1 MAEFRSDSVDELI
14 ANFSEE
20 QFARAQDCME
30 RRARETAPGE
40 TTPAPSARMGMFM
53 PTPAPELRGRKNLAM
68 FLERFYTWASATG
81 CDSALDSE
89 VVIKRSGTPRAEL
102 ERLCNRALVDKS
114 LRVWQSLTKA
124 LEKEEEVLK
133 LVMEIGSPSVAW
145 RALKKMVGETEDDAH
160 DRAKRE
166 FETLHMDDSESVS
179 EYFARINIILM
190 KLERYDITTS
200 AREIKRVVMNSLTPR
215 FPNETSILAMRGDF
229 NLAELEP
236 GLIRVEKLRSESSR
250 SAPSNA
256 LAVTH
261 AGNGPTGTGGGTR
274 GRGRKG
280 RRSGGRHGDGRDR
293 HQQGH
298 PQMHHQQHQHQHQP
312 PAATPQQSHAWQQQQ
327 QQQPPAAMSQQS
339 HAWQQH
345 HQQPNPWGSWGR
357 PPHQQQRGRAHHQR
371 TPRHRGGHQAHRQ
384 RVMCQQCGK
393 EEHFPAD
400 CVITMPALAPHLN
413 TAPFSRAHAAQYGTG
428 AHPAQQYS
436 TGHVAQYGT
445 HPLPTWTSPD
455 SDTQSTDSAYGPPS
469 NQASSAPASPMPPPP
484 PISVGSPPPPASLW
498 DSSWSFSSGP
508 SQAPQVQYVPPG
520 EFSSSGLTDG
530 RVDDD
535 CVGGSYLPSAFVG
548 QPVGVDQVNDVWIGD
563 SGATTHMTRSAE
575 LMYDTKPPSPHRS
588 RIILGDGS
596 IRKVQFV
603 GNLDLVFHSRTDYLV
618 TIHDVS
624 FVPDLGFNLFSFH
637 VVQEKHEIILNK
649 SGAHLLD
656 GRLVFPRRRNGS
668 SLRASRVMQ
677 GAHASANN
685 ALATFTDPPPPVQY
699 RSVTSPVAQETLSTS
714 SCRRGNAGAGM
725 GVKSYVVT
733 ARKKGEE
740 SASAL
745 SNSDG
750 MAAAVL
756 TPGGLSINK
765 NKKRVIDINHYH
777 VSLSH
782 AHSSVLKATAQQ
794 HGIQLVGELSPCSG
808 CSIAKGIRA
817 STPHRTTS
825 RTEAPLDL
833 VHIDTAGPFP
843 ESLGGSRYVVMFVD
857 SASRFQRP
865 YGTRDKSASA
875 ILGVVQRL
883 VADMGVPRAFRT
895 DNGTEY
901 TNSAFVEYC
910 NGLQIRRELTAPYT
924 PQQNGP
930 VESGLSRAIKAGH
943 AARIEVNRLFPDVH
957 LGQLKGV
964 RGPDGTSLCMESV
977 LWASEWFNRSATT
990 ANAGMLSP
998 HEIFFGSR
1006 PPMPILPFCQPAYHR
1021 IPRHGKLERQAR
1033 LCYFLNFGYNHG
1045 RDCIKIMDAE
1055 TGRIVHSRDVT
1066 WHQPR
1071 EPLISPAPTVES
1083 EVPQSPSGATTPEYI
1098 YI

>member
-1 MAEFRSDSVDELI
+1 MAEFRSDYVDELF

-20 QFARAQDCME
+20 QYARAQGLME
-30 RRARETAPGE
+30 RRARKTAPGE

-68 FLERFYTWASATG
+68 FLERFYAWASATG

-89 VVIKRSGTPRAEL
+89 VVIKTSGTPRAEL
-102 ERLCNRALVDKS
+102 ERLYNRALVDKS

-124 LEKEEEVLK
+124 LEKEEKVMK
-133 LVMEIGSPSVAW
+133 LVVEIGSPSVAW
-145 RALKKMVGETEDDAH
+145 RALKKMVGEAEEDAH

-166 FETLHMDDSESVS
+166 FETLQMDDSESVS
-179 EYFARINIILM
+179 EYFARVNIILM
-190 KLERYDITTS
+190 KLERYNIATS

-215 FPNETSILAMRGDF
+215 FPNETSILATRGDF
-229 NLAELEP
+229 DLAELEL

-256 LAVTH
+256 LAVAH
-261 AGNGPTGTGGGTR
+261 AGHGPTGTGGGTR

-280 RRSGGRHGDGRDR
+280 RRSGGHHGDGRDR
-293 HQQGH
+293 HQQGD
-298 PQMHHQQHQHQHQP
+298 PQMHHQQQQQQQQQQRP
-312 PAATPQQSHAWQQQQ
+312 PAAMSQQTYAWQQQQQ

-345 HQQPNPWGSWGR
+345 HQQPNPWSSWGR

-384 RVMCQQCGK
+384 RAMCQQCGK

-400 CVITMPALAPHLN
+400 CVITMPAPAPHLN
-413 TAPFSRAHAAQYGTG
+413 TAPFSGARAAQYGTG

-455 SDTQSTDSAYGPPS
+455 SDTQSTHSAYGPPS

-484 PISVGSPPPPASLW
+484 PISVESPPPPASPS
-498 DSSWSFSSGP
+498 DSGWSFSSGP
-508 SQAPQVQYVPPG
+508 SQALQVQYVPPG

-603 GNLDLVFHSRTDYLV
+603 GKLDLVFHSKTDYLV
-618 TIHDVS
+618 TLHDVS

-668 SLRASRVMQ
+668 SLRATRVMQ

-725 GVKSYVVT
+725 GVKSSVVT

-740 SASAL
+740 SASVL

-765 NKKRVIDINHYH
+765 NKK
-777 VSLSH
+777 
-782 AHSSVLKATAQQ
+782 
-794 HGIQLVGELSPCSG
+794 E
-808 CSIAKGIRA
+808 
-817 STPHRTTS
+817 
-825 RTEAPLDL
+825 
-833 VHIDTAGPFP
+833 
-843 ESLGGSRYVVMFVD
+843 
-857 SASRFQRP
+857 
-865 YGTRDKSASA
+865 
-875 ILGVVQRL
+875 
-883 VADMGVPRAFRT
+883 
-895 DNGTEY
+895 
-901 TNSAFVEYC
+901 
-910 NGLQIRRELTAPYT
+910 
-924 PQQNGP
+924 
-930 VESGLSRAIKAGH
+930 
-943 AARIEVNRLFPDVH
+943 
-957 LGQLKGV
+957 
-964 RGPDGTSLCMESV
+964 
-977 LWASEWFNRSATT
+977 
-990 ANAGMLSP
+990 
-998 HEIFFGSR
+998 
-1006 PPMPILPFCQPAYHR
+1006 
-1021 IPRHGKLERQAR
+1021 
-1033 LCYFLNFGYNHG
+1033 
-1045 RDCIKIMDAE
+1045 
-1055 TGRIVHSRDVT
+1055 
-1066 WHQPR
+1066 
-1071 EPLISPAPTVES
+1071 
-1083 EVPQSPSGATTPEYI
+1083 
-1098 YI
+1098 